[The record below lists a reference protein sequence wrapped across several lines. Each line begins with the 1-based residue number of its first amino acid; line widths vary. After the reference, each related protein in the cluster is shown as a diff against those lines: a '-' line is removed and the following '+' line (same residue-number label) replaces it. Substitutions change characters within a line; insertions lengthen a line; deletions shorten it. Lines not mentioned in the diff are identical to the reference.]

1 MANQVLFTPNRA
13 LDSNAYALP
22 GATATVY
29 QTGTATLI
37 TLYSDESGSVTTSNP
52 ITADANGVFP
62 QVFASVTPKVV
73 VKDSDGATV
82 WTIDP
87 APTTSSSATGASS
100 ISFYPTVDIPET
112 NVQDA
117 IEAAGALAISGV
129 TAYGIGIT
137 GNAPTIADLDATGT
151 ASGIYRFT
159 AATTGTFPTGV
170 LAATTG
176 LVVFDR
182 QTAAEAIQTLRA
194 AGLARVYVRHMAAST
209 WGAWQEVPTTAA
221 AAGQG
226 SIPMKGASTWAALAI
241 GTARQ
246 VPAVNTG
253 ATALEYV
260 TTGTPVLL
268 ATKTASASATLDF
281 TEFANTVYSRYLFVL
296 ENVKPATD
304 QVYGQMRFSTNAGVA
319 YDAGA
324 SDYEWSVNGWS
335 ATDGNIQQGNVGAT
349 SLGLTKVAAVADTSI
364 GNAAAEFGITGEIKL
379 FNAANASART
389 KIISALTYDNANG
402 NGVSVMG
409 QGKRKATQD
418 TDAVRFLFS
427 SGNIASGTIKMY
439 GIV

>member
-100 ISFYPTVDIPET
+100 ISFSPTVDIPET

-129 TAYGIGIT
+129 TAYGIGTT

-182 QTAAEAIQTLRA
+182 QTAAEAVQVMRV
-194 AGLARVYVRHMAAST
+194 AGDNVQFVRTMSASIWGT
-209 WGAWQEVPTTAA
+209 WRELISVN
-221 AAGQG
+221 QG
-226 SIPMKGASTWAALAI
+226 STEGDIMYRSSTAWTRLAK
-241 GTARQ
+241 GTASQ
-246 VPAVNTG
+246 VLTMNSG
-253 ATALEYV
+253 ATAPNWVGPGGAGVGLLT
-260 TTGTPVLL
+260 TTGA
-268 ATKTASASATLDF
+268 ATVGPWSLPAGVKRF
-281 TEFANTVYSRYLFVL
+281 TVTSNKSSLSGTGNILVQLRVAGSFVTSGYESESNRGGSNISNTTGMVVCL
-296 ENVKPATD
+296 
-304 QVYGQMRFSTNAGVA
+304 GVA
-319 YDAGA
+319 YAFWRGAMQFWLHDPATNLWLCKHEGSTVTAASDPVSGAGA
-324 SDYEWSVNGWS
+324 ITLAGVV
-335 ATDGNIQQGNVGAT
+335 DGIQINSTAGTFDVSSFNV
-349 SLGLTKVAAVADTSI
+349 
-364 GNAAAEFGITGEIKL
+364 F
-379 FNAANASART
+379 
-389 KIISALTYDNANG
+389 Y
-402 NGVSVMG
+402 
-409 QGKRKATQD
+409 
-418 TDAVRFLFS
+418 
-427 SGNIASGTIKMY
+427 
-439 GIV
+439 